1 MYFNLRLSTLQFFSR
16 SICKLTKSST
26 FSLTFFFALGS
37 FVGFGQTF
45 RSQQSAVAANNS
57 VTIAK
62 PSGLAIGDL
71 MIAQISRSSDNNVN
85 LTNASSS
92 GWSVVTG
99 NQYRS
104 NSNDRWHVT
113 VLSKFATS
121 ADVAATGFTFTGTNA
136 DNSMGAISAYS
147 GACRISVIGAW
158 GETTDDDTYS
168 APGITTPTANSIV
181 IMFGAVANKGRLATD
196 NTWSFNG
203 VSMAE
208 RYDIAYNA
216 TSDMGIACATLE
228 RNSVSTGAGSATIS
242 NNERNTSLLLAISG
256 NPSVTASASNS
267 SICMGNNVNLS
278 SDATSNSNATTTL
291 LNQNFNSTPTGWT
304 TSNTSTGGTTGN
316 AAWSLRANGY
326 SYTYGSDPAVV
337 FNSNDN
343 SQFYLTN
350 SASQGNGAN
359 TKTRLQSPSFSTVGL
374 SAASLSFYHYFR
386 TYSGTSAIVEIST
399 NGTSWT
405 TLATFTSDRGNVSS
419 FIQETI
425 NLNSFLGQATVS
437 IRFRYNGG
445 WGWYWALDNVS
456 VTGTLSTP
464 PAASFAWVSS
474 TGGFTSSIQNP
485 TGVSPSATT
494 TYTVTATNNYGCTA
508 SANTTVNLPTAGTAL
523 SANNDNASCVVN
535 QFGWVHFYHSSGRLI
550 GSINSQG
557 QNLGNVTMSSYV
569 ETSNTAVPSC
579 ASPTDPTLMTSVLRR
594 HWLVNPQFQ
603 PSTPVLVRWPHA
615 QTEFAALSSA
625 STTNA
630 NLNDDAQS
638 AADLKLSKYNGPNE
652 NANPLDNCGPGTT
665 TLISQVANSGGP
677 VSAYAPNIQGAVFYT
692 EFAIP
697 SFSEFWLHGSSNSS
711 PLPVELTS
719 FNAICEEGKGVNVTW
734 TTASEHN
741 SSYFDVLKSEDGHN
755 WRSIST
761 VSAAGNSTNIINYG
775 IVDAEKAN
783 GVAYYKLM
791 QYDIDGESKEYG
803 PISSDC
809 YHLGEMRVKTFP
821 NPSGDEFYVEL
832 ISPEATSTVITL
844 VDAQGKSVY
853 TRTVETEKGTNLYT
867 FEALNVLPGMY
878 YIQIS
883 NDITTPSVVKH
894 SFR

>member
-37 FVGFGQTF
+37 FVGFGQSSIYSNPITGTDPSDANPYSTGEQFVSTNIAVSGISYGPDLSSQGKTNSFAADEWTMDNSISLTEYFQWVISPVYCKKVSFNTF
-45 RSQQSAVAANNS
+45 S
-57 VTIAK
+57 VVLYKNDVGPRNIC
-62 PSGLAIGDL
+62 L
-71 MIAQISRSSDNNVN
+71 RSSVDNF
-85 LTNASSS
+85 SS
-92 GWSVVTG
+92 
-99 NQYRS
+99 NIP
-104 NSNDRWHVT
+104 
-113 VLSKFATS
+113 F
-121 ADVAATGFTFTGTNA
+121 
-136 DNSMGAISAYS
+136 
-147 GACRISVIGAW
+147 
-158 GETTDDDTYS
+158 
-168 APGITTPTANSIV
+168 
-181 IMFGAVANKGRLATD
+181 
-196 NTWSFNG
+196 
-203 VSMAE
+203 
-208 RYDIAYNA
+208 
-216 TSDMGIACATLE
+216 
-228 RNSVSTGAGSATIS
+228 
-242 NNERNTSLLLAISG
+242 
-256 NPSVTASASNS
+256 
-267 SICMGNNVNLS
+267 
-278 SDATSNSNATTTL
+278 TSNSVGTV
-291 LNQNFNSTPTGWT
+291 
-304 TSNTSTGGTTGN
+304 TSDVVRVSGN
-316 AAWSLRANGY
+316 AI
-326 SYTYGSDPAVV
+326 DPFTLV
-337 FNSNDN
+337 FN
-343 SQFYLTN
+343 
-350 SASQGNGAN
+350 
-359 TKTRLQSPSFSTVGL
+359 V
-374 SAASLSFYHYFR
+374 
-386 TYSGTSAIVEIST
+386 
-399 NGTSWT
+399 
-405 TLATFTSDRGNVSS
+405 
-419 FIQETI
+419 
-425 NLNSFLGQATVS
+425 
-437 IRFRYNGG
+437 
-445 WGWYWALDNVS
+445 
-456 VTGTLSTP
+456 
-464 PAASFAWVSS
+464 
-474 TGGFTSSIQNP
+474 SSIQNTTSPITFRLYGYDSEDAGGNSQFGVNSFDFNGLVSNILSVNAGLDKSICRGNSIDLSGTTTAELSLDLMQNFDGVNTLSSTYTDNASLDIDNYALSGNGLRIQKERSTITTGNITNLIGFSNKQLEFRLASISGSASNGADAADSVTVSISVDNGVTWSTELKIIGNSNARWSYASGTGTASATFDNNNTPTTFTP
-485 TGVSPSATT
+485 TGGGERTSDGFSTVRLLFPNTVTQVQIRIGLRNNDDNERWAIDNVKLTGTPINTYTWSSNPSGFSSNLLNATATPTQNT
-494 TYTVTATNNYGCTA
+494 TYTLNYTNGECSVTDDIVV
-508 SANTTVNLPTAGTAL
+508 SLPTAGTAL